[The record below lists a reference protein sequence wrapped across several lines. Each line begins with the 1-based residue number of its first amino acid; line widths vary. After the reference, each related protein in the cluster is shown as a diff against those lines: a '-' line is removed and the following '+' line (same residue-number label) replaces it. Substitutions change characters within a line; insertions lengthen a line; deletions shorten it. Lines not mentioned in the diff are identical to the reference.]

1 MLRILFPR
9 PIPTGIVWKSLQ
21 LGLPQELVQR
31 HNQTRVWTMSSP
43 GKRRA
48 SNAAISPPPIK
59 RKAQT
64 TITKSPAFKTLEWS
78 ENLETDNNVASETA
92 VASFFTPTSQKPK
105 ERTIWN
111 ERIPPNNGK
120 DNNDARA
127 TLLVAQY
134 SPENYQ
140 TEPPSKRRK
149 VAAFDLDGTIIRT
162 ASGKKHADGP
172 GDWQW
177 WDPCVPLKLKSLYHE
192 DGYRVVIFSNQG
204 GLTLH
209 PDPKSKG
216 PKNTK
221 RTDQFKVK
229 VNSILSKLDIP
240 ITLYA
245 ATAKD
250 IFRKPRPGMWDEMLD
265 DYDLKGT
272 GATPD
277 MEHSFFVGDAGGRT
291 AQLVS
296 ASAVTA
302 NAAIKSKGKSRAG
315 PAALPKDF
323 SCSDRNLAHNI
334 GIDFKTPEEYFL
346 GEEPRDFVRDFDLAS
361 HPFLDHDG
369 EHKALIE
376 RKNDKDIILF
386 CGPPGAG
393 KSTFYWKYLKPLGY
407 GRVNQDTLKT
417 KEKCLS
423 AAAEMLKDKVSVAVD
438 NTNPDPDTRAQW
450 VALAKKHG
458 VPIRCVWFK
467 TPLSLAQH
475 NDAVRSMND
484 TMNPES
490 RAGLPALAFNSFNSR
505 LKEPKVGEG
514 FQDVVE
520 IDFTFRGTKEEYD
533 LWGKYWL

>member
-1 MLRILFPR
+1 MSTRPALLPKLIRVVTHNSRRSLRPKR
-9 PIPTGIVWKSLQ
+9 
-21 LGLPQELVQR
+21 GLTI
-31 HNQTRVWTMSSP
+31 QTRVFAMPSGD

-48 SNAAISPPPIK
+48 SDASIPPPPVK

-64 TITKSPAFKTLEWS
+64 TISKS
-78 ENLETDNNVASETA
+78 A

-105 ERTIWN
+105 ERTTWA
-111 ERIPPNNGK
+111 ERAPSISK
-120 DNNDARA
+120 QDDNDEPA

-134 SPENYQ
+134 NPEDKAER
-140 TEPPSKRRK
+140 EPPSKRRK
-149 VAAFDLDGTIIRT
+149 IAAFDLDGTIIRT

-177 WDPCVPLKLKSLYHE
+177 WDACVPLKLNSLYHD

-204 GLTLH
+204 GITLH
-209 PDPKSKG
+209 PDPKVKG

-221 RTDQFKVK
+221 RAEQFKTK

-240 ITLYA
+240 VTLYA

-250 IFRKPRPGMWDEMLD
+250 IFRKPRAGMWDEMLD
-265 DYDLKGT
+265 DYDLDGP

-277 MEHSFFVGDAGGRT
+277 IENSFFVGDAGGRT
-291 AQLVS
+291 AQVVS
-296 ASAVTA
+296 ASAEAA
-302 NAAIKSKGKSRAG
+302 NAMIKSKGKARAG
-315 PAALPKDF
+315 PAMLPKDF

-334 GIDFKTPEEYFL
+334 GIDFKTPEEFFL
-346 GEEPRDFVRDFDLAS
+346 GEEPRDFVRDFDLTS
-361 HPFLDHDG
+361 HPFAGQDG
-369 EHKALIE
+369 EAKALIE
-376 RKNDKDIILF
+376 RTNDKDIILF

-423 AAAEMLKDKVSVAVD
+423 AAAEMLRDEVSVAVD

-450 VALAKKHG
+450 IALAAKHG

-475 NDAVRSMND
+475 NDAVRSMNE

-490 RAGLPALAFNSFNSR
+490 RTGLPIIAFNGFNAR
-505 LKEPKVGEG
+505 LRGPKVSEG

-520 IDFTFRGTKEEYD
+520 IEFTFRGTKEEYD
-533 LWGKYWL
+533 MWGKYWL

>member
-1 MLRILFPR
+1 MPPRLFILPRRTRIVSR
-9 PIPTGIVWKSLQ
+9 SLQ
-21 LGLPQELVQR
+21 LRLSQEPAPLHDR
-31 HNQTRVWTMSSP
+31 PRACMMSSP

-64 TITKSPAFKTLEWS
+64 TITK
-78 ENLETDNNVASETA
+78 TA

-105 ERTIWN
+105 ERTTWN
-111 ERIPPNNGK
+111 ERMPPKDGK
-120 DNNDARA
+120 DSNDARA

-134 SPENYQ
+134 TPKSYEA
-140 TEPPSKRRK
+140 EPPSKRRK

-177 WDPCVPLKLKSLYHE
+177 WDTCVPLKLKSLYYE

-209 PDPKSKG
+209 PDPKWKG

-221 RTDQFKVK
+221 RTDQFKTK

-250 IFRKPRPGMWDEMLD
+250 IFRKPRPGMWNEMLN
-265 DYDLKGT
+265 DYDLNGT
-272 GATPD
+272 EATPE

-296 ASAVTA
+296 ASPVTA
-302 NAAIKSKGKSRAG
+302 NAAIKSKGKGRAG

-361 HPFLDHDG
+361 HPFPDADG
-369 EHKALIE
+369 EPKALIE
-376 RKNDKDIILF
+376 QKNEKDIILF

-423 AAAEMLKDKVSVAVD
+423 AAAEMLKDKVSVVVD
-438 NTNPDPDTRAQW
+438 NTNPDPDTRALW
-450 VALAKKHG
+450 VALAKKHD

-467 TPLSLAQH
+467 TPLALAQH
-475 NDAVRSMND
+475 NDAVRSMNG

-520 IDFTFRGTKEEYD
+520 IEFTFRGTKEEYE